1 MIVMIQDMTNDFTII
16 HISEHK
22 ELPFDEESL
31 QLQIIL
37 CDHGL

>member
-1 MIVMIQDMTNDFTII
+1 MIQAITNDFTII
-16 HISEHK
+16 HVSEHN

-37 CDHGL
+37 CDRGL